1 MYTLIHLVLTI
12 LVLAAAMHGSKVFM
26 LAWATKAKA
35 ATKGTRDYYLKW
47 GLVVAAALLMVY
59 IFILFTRIGDVL

>member
-1 MYTLIHLVLTI
+1 MKTLFDLLLTI

-26 LAWATKAKA
+26 LSWATKAKI

-59 IFILFTRIGDVL
+59 IFVLFTRIGDVL